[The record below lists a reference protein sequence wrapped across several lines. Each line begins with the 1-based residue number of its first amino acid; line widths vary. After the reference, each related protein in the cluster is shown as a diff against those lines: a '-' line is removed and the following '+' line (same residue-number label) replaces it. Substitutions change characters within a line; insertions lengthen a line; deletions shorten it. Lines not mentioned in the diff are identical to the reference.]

1 MDGMMRELTPIR
13 ERALEL
19 EATPE
24 IVTDALAAG
33 AAHAGE
39 IARSTMAT
47 VRETMGLR

>member
-1 MDGMMRELTPIR
+1 MR

-19 EATPE
+19 EAHPE

-33 AAHAGE
+33 AAKSGE
-39 IARSTMAT
+39 IAKRTMAT